1 MSKRKFKKQE
11 SSGNS
16 SADKQVARA
25 NTRRLIATVVV
36 TLVVLL
42 IYRLMMNTPYFYAVF
57 IAYLVLAAAAVLG
70 YVIYNRGFS
79 RKGLTV
85 DMLPP
90 EWDEQKKREYIED
103 GEIRLKRSRNL
114 LILVIAFGF
123 TFAIDVIELF
133 TIPLIM
139 ELFTK

>member
-1 MSKRKFKKQE
+1 MAKRKLKKKEAPQ
-11 SSGNS
+11 SS
-16 SADKQVARA
+16 SADKQIAKA
-25 NTRRLIATVVV
+25 NTLRLIATAVV
-36 TLVVLL
+36 TLAVFL

-57 IAYLVLAAAAVLG
+57 IAYLVLATAAVLG

-79 RKGLTV
+79 RKGLTA

-103 GEIRLKRSRNL
+103 GEIRLKKSRKL
-114 LILVIAFGF
+114 LIIVIAFGF
-123 TFAIDVIELF
+123 TFAIDIIELF

>member
-11 SSGNS
+11 SSRDS

-25 NTRRLIATVVV
+25 NTRRLIATVAV

-79 RKGLTV
+79 RRGLTV

-114 LILVIAFGF
+114 LIIVIAFGF

>member
-25 NTRRLIATVVV
+25 NARRLIATVVV

-114 LILVIAFGF
+114 LIIVIAFGF